1 MITIGYCYY
10 NNHPEFQ
17 WVVDYYNSDQWN
29 QFDFCV
35 VDDGSSVELPKCNW
49 TKIRIDHDYELWNN
63 EGARNVMAD
72 FLDTGWI
79 LFMDVDFVLKDN
91 SILDILDTLDKN
103 TAYFGHR
110 DRPEQYKKV
119 HPNLFLIHSDYFED
133 IGGYKLRGY
142 CDHLSLL
149 NELKKDYLVE
159 LHFIDNPVIETPKPK
174 TRRQPE
180 TEEYVPTKAR
190 II

>member
-1 MITIGYCYY
+1 MVTIGYCYY

-17 WVVDYYNSDQWN
+17 WVIDYYNNEMWN
-29 QFDFCV
+29 DFNFCV
-35 VDDGSSVELPKCNW
+35 VDDGSSVELPKCDW

-91 SILDILDTLDKN
+91 SVMDILPSLDK
-103 TAYFGHR
+103 TIAYFGHR
-110 DRPEQYKKV
+110 NRPQPHQKV

-133 IGGYKLRGY
+133 LGGYKLRGY
-142 CDHLSLL
+142 CDNESLL
-149 NELKKDYLVE
+149 KELNKDYLHE
-159 LHFIDNPVIETPKPK
+159 LFFIDNPIKKTPKPK
-174 TRRQPE
+174 THRQPG
-180 TEEYVPTKAR
+180 TEEYNAPR
-190 II
+190 